1 MKKALALLSSL
12 ACLSMAGAVFAQS
25 WPDRP
30 VRLIVPFASGSDT
43 DFLARIVGTHLAS
56 VFGQPFVV
64 ENRVGAGGAIAAE
77 FVAKS
82 APDGYTFFHATTPQL
97 QVVPL
102 VQKVNYDR
110 HKDFVPVVNIA
121 NSLFLL
127 AIHPSVPAKTL
138 QEFIEYA
145 RANPGKLNY
154 GSSGTGTISHL
165 SAALLS
171 RRAGITMTHVP
182 YKGSLPA
189 TTDLISGQIQVMFN
203 VSRTFLPYISAG
215 KVVALGVSSEQRA
228 RDFPDV
234 PSIAEL
240 YPGFKTDAWN
250 GVLAPAKTPRD
261 IVERLAMEIS
271 RFVRERSTTETIQ
284 KLGLI
289 PSGIVLEE
297 FAKYLQAEEPMWTDA
312 VKAAGIRQE

>member
-1 MKKALALLSSL
+1 MKKAIALLSTL
-12 ACLSMAGAVFAQS
+12 VCLSMAGAVFAQS

-30 VRLIVPFASGSDT
+30 VKFIVPFASGSDT
-43 DFLARIVGTHLAS
+43 DFLSRIVGTHLAS
-56 VFGQPFVV
+56 VFGQPFIV
-64 ENRVGAGGAIAAE
+64 ENRVGAGGSIAGE

-82 APDGYTFFHATTPQL
+82 APDGYTFFAATTGQL

-102 VQKVNYDR
+102 VQKVNYDW
-110 HKDFVPVVNIA
+110 HKDFVPVANIA

-127 AIHPSVPAKTL
+127 AIHPSIPAKTL
-138 QEFIEYA
+138 RQFIEYA
-145 RANPGKLNY
+145 KANPGKLNY

-189 TTDLISGQIQVMFN
+189 TTDLISGQIQVLFN

-271 RFVRERSTTETIQ
+271 RFVKERSTIESIQ
-284 KLGLI
+284 KIGLV

-297 FAKYLQAEEPMWTDA
+297 FAKYLQAEEPMWRDA

>member
-1 MKKALALLSSL
+1 MKKAIVLLSTL

-30 VRLIVPFASGSDT
+30 VRFIVPFASGSDT
-43 DFLARIVGTHLAS
+43 DFLSRILGTHLAS
-56 VFGQPFVV
+56 VFGQPFIV
-64 ENRVGAGGAIAAE
+64 ENRVGAGGSIAAE

-82 APDGYTFFHATTPQL
+82 APDGYTFFAATTGQL

-102 VQKVNYDR
+102 VQKVNYDW
-110 HKDFVPVVNIA
+110 HKDFVPVANIA

-127 AIHPSVPAKTL
+127 AIHPSIPAKTL
-138 QEFIEYA
+138 RQFIEYA
-145 RANPGKLNY
+145 KANPGKLNY

-189 TTDLISGQIQVMFN
+189 TTDLISGQIQVLFN

-271 RFVRERSTTETIQ
+271 RFVKERSTIESIQ
-284 KLGLI
+284 KIGLV

-297 FAKYLQAEEPMWTDA
+297 FAKYLQAEEPMWRDA

>member
-1 MKKALALLSSL
+1 MKKAIALLSTL
-12 ACLSMAGAVFAQS
+12 VCLSMAGVVFAQS

-30 VRLIVPFASGSDT
+30 VKFIVPFASGSDT
-43 DFLARIVGTHLAS
+43 DFLSRIVGTHLAS
-56 VFGQPFVV
+56 VFGQPFIV
-64 ENRVGAGGAIAAE
+64 ENRVGAGGSIAGE

-82 APDGYTFFHATTPQL
+82 APDGYTFFAATTGQL

-102 VQKVNYDR
+102 VQKVNYDW
-110 HKDFVPVVNIA
+110 HKDFVPVANIA

-127 AIHPSVPAKTL
+127 AIHPSIPAKTL
-138 QEFIEYA
+138 RQFIEYA
-145 RANPGKLNY
+145 KANPGKLNY

-189 TTDLISGQIQVMFN
+189 TTDLISGQIQVLFN

-271 RFVRERSTTETIQ
+271 RFVKERSTIESIQ
-284 KLGLI
+284 KIGLV

-297 FAKYLQAEEPMWTDA
+297 FAKYLQAEEPMWRDA

>member
-1 MKKALALLSSL
+1 
-12 ACLSMAGAVFAQS
+12 MAGAVLAQS

-30 VRLIVPFASGSDT
+30 VKFIVPFASGSDT
-43 DFLARIVGTHLAS
+43 DYLARIVSTHLAS
-56 VFGQPFVV
+56 VLGQPFLV
-64 ENRVGAGGAIAAE
+64 ENRVGAGGAIAGE
-77 FVAKS
+77 FVANS
-82 APDGYTFFHATTPQL
+82 APDGYTFFSATTGQL

-102 VQKVNYDR
+102 VQKVKYDW
-110 HKDFVPVVNIA
+110 HKDFVPVANIA
-121 NSLFLL
+121 NSMFLL
-127 AIHPSVPAKTL
+127 AIHPSIPAKTL
-138 QEFIEYA
+138 RQFVEYV

-165 SAALLS
+165 SATLLS

-189 TTDLISGQIQVMFN
+189 TTDLISGQIQVLFN
-203 VSRTFLPYISAG
+203 VSRTFLPYINAG

-228 RDFPDV
+228 RDFPEV

-271 RFVRERSTTETIQ
+271 RFVKERSTIESIQ
-284 KLGLI
+284 KIGLV

-297 FAKYLQAEEPMWTDA
+297 FAKYLQAEEPMWRDA

>member
-1 MKKALALLSSL
+1 MKKAIAFLSSL
-12 ACLSMAGAVFAQS
+12 AFLSMAGAVFAQS

-30 VRLIVPFASGSDT
+30 VRFIVPFASGSDT
-43 DFLARIVGTHLAS
+43 DYLARIVSTHLAS
-56 VFGQPFVV
+56 VLGQPFVV
-64 ENRVGAGGAIAAE
+64 ENRVGAGGAIAGE

-82 APDGYTFFHATTPQL
+82 APDGYTFFSATTGQL
-97 QVVPL
+97 HVVPL
-102 VQKVNYDR
+102 VQKVNYDW
-110 HKDFVPVVNIA
+110 HKDFVPVANIA

-127 AIHPSVPAKTL
+127 AIHPSIPAKTL
-138 QEFIEYA
+138 RQFIEYA

-189 TTDLISGQIQVMFN
+189 TTDLISGQIQVLFN

-228 RDFPDV
+228 RDFPEV

-271 RFVRERSTTETIQ
+271 RFVKERSTIESIQ
-284 KLGLI
+284 KIGLV

>member
-1 MKKALALLSSL
+1 M
-12 ACLSMAGAVFAQS
+12 
-25 WPDRP
+25 
-30 VRLIVPFASGSDT
+30 
-43 DFLARIVGTHLAS
+43 VGTHLAS
-56 VFGQPFVV
+56 VFGQPFIV

-82 APDGYTFFHATTPQL
+82 APDGYTFFSATTPQI

-102 VQKVNYDR
+102 IQKVGYDR
-110 HKDFVPVVNIA
+110 HKDFVPVANIA

-127 AIHPSVPAKTL
+127 GVHPSLPVKNL
-138 QEFIEYA
+138 REFIEYA
-145 RANPGKLNY
+145 KANPGKLNY
-154 GSSGTGTISHL
+154 GSSVAGTISHL
-165 SAALLS
+165 STALLS

-189 TTDLISGQIQVMFN
+189 TTDLISGQIQVLFN
-203 VSRTFLPYISAG
+203 VSRTFLPYLRAG

-228 RDFPDV
+228 RELPDV
-234 PSIAEL
+234 PAIAES

-261 IVERLAMEIS
+261 ILERLATEIS
-271 RFVRERSTTETIQ
+271 RFVKERSTVESIQ
-284 KLGLI
+284 KLGLV

-297 FAKYLQAEEPMWTDA
+297 FAKYLQVEEPMWADA
-312 VKAAGIRQE
+312 VKASGIKQE

>member
-1 MKKALALLSSL
+1 MKKAIALLSTL
-12 ACLSMAGAVFAQS
+12 VCLSMAGAVFAQS

-30 VRLIVPFASGSDT
+30 VRFIVPFASGSDT
-43 DFLARIVGTHLAS
+43 DFLSRIVGTHLAS

-64 ENRVGAGGAIAAE
+64 ENRVGAGGSIAGE

-82 APDGYTFFHATTPQL
+82 APDGYTFFAATTGQL

-102 VQKVNYDR
+102 VQKVNYDW
-110 HKDFVPVVNIA
+110 HKDFVPVANIA

-127 AIHPSVPAKTL
+127 AINPSIPAKTL
-138 QEFIEYA
+138 RQFIEYA
-145 RANPGKLNY
+145 KANPGKLNY

-189 TTDLISGQIQVMFN
+189 TTDLISGQIQVLFN

-271 RFVRERSTTETIQ
+271 RFVKERSTIERIQ
-284 KLGLI
+284 KIGLV

-297 FAKYLQAEEPMWTDA
+297 FAKYLQAEEPMWRDA